1 MTRCNWSPHII
12 FVASNSLVQAIL
24 IMGGQWMMKVNNG
37 LDDLEGDIKS
47 LKIPADDMKA
57 LREEQE
63 KHKVNKNVY
72 IVKGVVLDY
81 IRKEMVSI
89 KSTLGLNRNS
99 SLIWEKK

>member
-1 MTRCNWSPHII
+1 MSPHII

-63 KHKVNKNVY
+63 KHKVNKHVY
-72 IVKGVVLDY
+72 IVNEVWCWTILERRWSQLSQHQAWIVIL
-81 IRKEMVSI
+81 ES
-89 KSTLGLNRNS
+89 
-99 SLIWEKK
+99 EKKKHLL